1 MYYCESSNRWTT
13 NRKFICFATICCQQ
27 TCIIGTCLNSRNNHI
42 ILELQNNS
50 VKLYLSLAG
59 INPCYYLTWYTTTNY
74 IQVFKNIT
82 FAIIPAAVSCCCFI
96 SCCSTQCAK
105 NWKNNPVTKC
115 KLKTDCIT
123 SHMCYWKENIIK
135 VMLFSFG

>member
-82 FAIIPAAVSCCCFI
+82 FAIIPAAVSCCCYI
-96 SCCSTQCAK
+96 SCCRTQCTK
-105 NWKNNPVTKC
+105 DRKKYCNNQMQFQMWLPINTFFKSNYSIVE
-115 KLKTDCIT
+115 
-123 SHMCYWKENIIK
+123 W
-135 VMLFSFG
+135 